1 MVVKDYE
8 KFIVD
13 FIKKELVSY
22 FLGYDD
28 FIGDAWVEF
37 VDGQKIGDCQLIVS
51 FIDSLNIGGVKKH
64 FGEIRVDHPIED
76 DGEIIDMMVHHWI
89 TINDN
94 VYEFSKG
101 TLKDY
106 IDWEDLYS
114 VIPDDDSRYHKL

>member
-1 MVVKDYE
+1 
-8 KFIVD
+8 
-13 FIKKELVSY
+13 
-22 FLGYDD
+22 
-28 FIGDAWVEF
+28 
-37 VDGQKIGDCQLIVS
+37 
-51 FIDSLNIGGVKKH
+51 
-64 FGEIRVDHPIED
+64 VDHPIED
-76 DGEIIDMMVHHWI
+76 DGEIIDMMVHHWV